1 MQSLGND
8 FVVID
13 QIKNIFQLNKKLIK
27 KICDRNYGVGCDQ
40 ILILEKQS

>member
-27 KICDRNYGVGCDQ
+27 KICGGEISKFGSNFNIGK
-40 ILILEKQS
+40 IN